1 MKIVAV
7 HSDPETFSIIKEG
20 LGEQFDVVEATV
32 TEEEPQAQGLVP
44 CDFIILDFLIP
55 DPVETLRLIRTVE
68 AETEVLLL
76 LPAKYQFKMVSA
88 LFHYGVK
95 DCLLRPFGP
104 VEIRRAARKALGLPE
119 LDEAE
124 AAAAAEAEA
133 ADTAEAGDGDAAAT
147 GESAGAEGESSE
159 GKDPGVNEV
168 ANYLLDHTNL
178 PMMPPI
184 AMRIVRLC
192 RNEDVNAAQ
201 LEKLIS
207 GDQSFAGQL
216 LKTANSALY
225 RRAVPVRSINAAI
238 VRVGLKNVNNLAI
251 GLSASALHTVPTPM
265 SQKLWQDS
273 RTIASAAQ
281 VVAQRY
287 NLHEDAYVAGLLHNV
302 GMTLLNNL
310 DANRYQACLELQ
322 EDGMDT
328 LRAEEELFGVD
339 HAQLGSALAKKWEI
353 DRCFREAISS
363 YPAPWAA
370 EGLSKDGNRVA
381 SSIKLATVLM
391 GLPLFK
397 NFGEELEEG
406 ERDAIVEQV
415 SKHSVSEH
423 MKLSAHDV
431 GEVMGKLENIFI
443 QDSSE

>member
-7 HSDPETFSIIKEG
+7 HSDPETFSIIQEG
-20 LGEQFDVVEATV
+20 LGEQFDLVEATV

-44 CDFIILDFLIP
+44 CDFMILDFQVP

-76 LPAKYQFKMVSA
+76 LPSKYQFKMVSA
-88 LFHYGVK
+88 LFHYGIK

-104 VEIRRAARKALGLPE
+104 EEIRRATRKALGLPE

-124 AAAAAEAEA
+124 AAAIAAE
-133 ADTAEAGDGDAAAT
+133 TAGGDGDAGGGTEGAGDGDSGDT
-147 GESAGAEGESSE
+147 
-159 GKDPGVNEV
+159 DPGVNEV

-192 RNEDVNAAQ
+192 RNADVNAAQ

-251 GLSASALHTVPTPM
+251 GLSASSLHKVPTPM
-265 SQKLWQDS
+265 SQKLWQES

-281 VVAQRY
+281 VVAQRF

-310 DANRYQACLELQ
+310 DGNRFQACLELQ
-322 EDGMDT
+322 EDGMDP

-339 HAQLGSALAKKWEI
+339 HAQLGSALATKWEI
-353 DRCFREAISS
+353 DQCFREAISS
-363 YPAPWAA
+363 YPAPWKA
-370 EGLSKDGNRVA
+370 EGLSKDGNLIA
-381 SSIKLATVLM
+381 SSIKLATLM
-391 GLPLFK
+391 MALPIFK

-406 ERDAIVEQV
+406 QREAMIDEVVGHEVVA
-415 SKHSVSEH
+415 H

-431 GEVMGKLENIFI
+431 GEIMGKLEAIFI
-443 QDSSE
+443 QDTSD

>member
-20 LGEQFDVVEATV
+20 LGEQFDLVEATV

-44 CDFIILDFLIP
+44 CDFMILDFQIP

-124 AAAAAEAEA
+124 AAAAAAEA
-133 ADTAEAGDGDAAAT
+133 KADAAEAGDGAAAA
-147 GESAGAEGESSE
+147 GDSAAAEGESAE
-159 GKDPGVNEV
+159 DKDPGVNEV

-251 GLSASALHTVPTPM
+251 GLSASALHKVPTPM

-310 DANRYQACLELQ
+310 DASRYQACLELQ
-322 EDGMDT
+322 EDGMDP

-339 HAQLGSALAKKWEI
+339 HAQLGSALATKWEI
-353 DRCFREAISS
+353 DQCFREAISS
-363 YPAPWAA
+363 YPAPWKA
-370 EGLSKDGNRVA
+370 EGLSKDGNRIA
-381 SSIKLATVLM
+381 SSIKLATILM

-406 ERDAIVEQV
+406 EREVMVEKV
-415 SKHSVSEH
+415 ASHSVSEH

-443 QDSSE
+443 QDSSD